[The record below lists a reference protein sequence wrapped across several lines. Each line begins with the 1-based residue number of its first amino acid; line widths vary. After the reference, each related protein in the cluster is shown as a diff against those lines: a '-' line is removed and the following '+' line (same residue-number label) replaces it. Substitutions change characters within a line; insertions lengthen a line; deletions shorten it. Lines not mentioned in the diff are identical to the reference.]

1 MMTLSVLSSIFDF
14 RKKYPITPK
23 VIIGETRSG
32 ISIEKDLSIIIAPR
46 NRIEYIAQF
55 LRYLYFLILSILL
68 TVSRLTRKAPSPF
81 PRRINGTER
90 VNAKAPKTPSMENV
104 ASITSR

>member
-1 MMTLSVLSSIFDF
+1 MTQ
-14 RKKYPITPK
+14 K

-32 ISIEKDLSIIIAPR
+32 ISNEKDLMTIIIHKKK
-46 NRIEYIAQF
+46 IEYIAQF
-55 LRYLYFLILSILL
+55 LRYLYFLIRSILL
-68 TVSRLTRKAPSPF
+68 TVSRLTRNAPSPF

-90 VNAKAPKTPSMENV
+90 ANAKAPKTPSLEKV